1 MAFFTPIASNSHRYI
16 WEEDDNNLQTD
27 KNMLYEDYE
36 YPNKYFSNIRQVIIQ
51 GSDDWVQFRTDYI
64 NIVSEL
70 YNCDGL
76 VTTLTNTPITT
87 DAVGFT
93 YYQVDIDTSLLDGYY
108 YIRHS
113 METDYDKPIVH
124 YRTDWYQIKTELTD
138 SVLLEWS
145 GSLAND
151 IPMQWGAKTQE
162 LRLVAHMA
170 DYAAGMNLTTLES
183 SNNNLVNIVAD
194 PLNNRFL
201 SIDNI
206 NEYMAEKIN
215 IAFSHDYFY
224 VNGQRFGTNEPIEI
238 GERQGDTLTYTFKI
252 PLREWDYLNYATDR
266 ELTGT
271 LPAVPTKAIRFSPG
285 KAIRF
290 ETGKAVRYS

>member
-1 MAFFTPIASNSHRYI
+1 MAFLTVIASSAHRFI
-16 WEEDDNNLQTD
+16 WEEDQNNLQTD
-27 KNMLYEDYE
+27 KNRLLDNYTYV
-36 YPNKYFSNIRQVIIQ
+36 NKYFSNIRHVVLQD
-51 GSDDWVQFRTDYI
+51 SNTWYQFRSDYI
-64 NIVSEL
+64 NITTEL
-70 YNCDGL
+70 HDCNG
-76 VTTLTNTPITT
+76 NITPLENIIIPT

-93 YYQVDIDTSLLDGYY
+93 YYQVDIDTSLLEGFY
-108 YIRHS
+108 YIRHTMIS
-113 METDYDKPIVH
+113 DNDKPEAH
-124 YRTDWYQIKTELTD
+124 YRSDWFQVKTELTD
-138 SVLLEWS
+138 SVLIEWY
-145 GSLAND
+145 GSNANN

-271 LPAVPTKAIRFSPG
+271 LPPVPTKAIRFSPG

-290 ETGKAVRYS
+290 ELGKAVRYS